1 MGEGNHTLSVRSLE
15 RSKSGAVHNVCL
27 CVGRGALTLR
37 KPQVKH
43 SMVAQRSWPD
53 TRRTLGNRAGEEN
66 PDSTQGN
73 WQPLWPFY
81 MPGLHLYSRLG
92 TLSHMSFSSL
102 VLKVLTGPAA
112 SAPSGNWLEM
122 QTLTCHPLPPGLLNQ
137 HLWVGPSN
145 FCFNKSAK
153 RFQGVVKFETSALL
167 ELHPKGEGEGLPWW
181 PAGKA

>member
-1 MGEGNHTLSVRSLE
+1 MGEGNHTLSVHSLE

-53 TRRTLGNRAGEEN
+53 TCRTLGNRAGEKN

-73 WQPLWPFY
+73 WQLLWPFY
-81 MPGLHLYSRLG
+81 MPGLHLYSWPG

-102 VLKVLTGPAA
+102 VLKVLMGPAA

-122 QTLTCHPLPPGLLNQ
+122 QTLTSTPYPQ
-137 HLWVGPSN
+137 IY
-145 FCFNKSAK
+145 
-153 RFQGVVKFETSALL
+153 
-167 ELHPKGEGEGLPWW
+167 
-181 PAGKA
+181 